1 MISLVKLP
9 KMNNSGFITSI
20 EPQKNNKNRYSV
32 FIDGKYAF
40 SLDDETLFKSKLKV
54 GDEINEEAAQELIC
68 DAQYM
73 ACKDY
78 GFKLVSKKLYTAHDF
93 TYKLKMKGFDESVA
107 NKVCLRFSEL
117 GLINDEDF
125 ARAYISDAARLRQKG
140 KRAIS
145 AELSM
150 HGVDKA
156 VIDGLLD
163 GFENPEG
170 LEKIISKKLKTKNP
184 DRRQL
189 SSVFSSCIRKG
200 YGADEIKHAL
210 KKYTD
215 EEFTDE

>member
-1 MISLVKLP
+1 
-9 KMNNSGFITSI
+9 MNNSGFVTSI

-32 FIDGKYAF
+32 FIDGRYAF
-40 SLDDETLFKSKLKV
+40 SLDDETLFKSNLRV

-68 DAQYM
+68 DAQYI

-78 GFKLVSKKLYTAHDF
+78 GFKLVSKKLYTMHDF
-93 TYKLKMKGFDESVA
+93 TDKLKLKGFDESVA
-107 NKVCLRFSEL
+107 NKVCRRFSEL
-117 GLINDEDF
+117 GLISDEDF
-125 ARAYISDAARLRQKG
+125 ARAYISDAARLKQKG

-145 AELSM
+145 IELLR
-150 HGVDKA
+150 HGIDKA
-156 VIDGLLD
+156 VVDELLD
-163 GFENPEG
+163 GFENREG

-184 DRRQL
+184 DRKQL
-189 SSVFSSCIRKG
+189 SSVFAACIRKG